1 MRNYFVSIGIR
12 HLAHVCQKK
21 TKNRYKANYHV
32 PSPIYFFHFF
42 VFPKTTI
49 SLVEFHRSLTS
60 FLTPFFSSLHV
71 SFFLPFF
78 VLDFS
83 TPFSLLLV
91 SSLLPLFTNIHLFT
105 YLFLSIFP
113 TFLSI
118 LSSSFLPFLVP
129 SPISTLV
136 PSFIRSFVHSFLL
149 LFLSPSHPSSSLPF
163 LSFPTLPSRSIRRWH
178 CEVIS

>member
-12 HLAHVCQKK
+12 HLVSTCMPKK

-42 VFPKTTI
+42 VFPKPTI

-91 SSLLPLFTNIHLFT
+91 SSLLPLFTNPSFH
-105 YLFLSIFP
+105 LSISFN
-113 TFLSI
+113 LSDLSSF
-118 LSSSFLPFLVP
+118 LSSSFLPFLLP
-129 SPISTLV
+129 SPLSSLV